1 MDTLTTRMQHRL
13 EEREKAGNL
22 RTLQVVEGHMD
33 FASND
38 YLGLARNQELQR
50 LVEKRVSQIQEYQLG
65 ATGSRLISGTHPYS
79 LDLERKLASLFK
91 GETAL
96 LFNSGYQANTALL
109 ATIPQKGDTILCDE
123 LIHASWREGARLSFA
138 RKYYFKHNDLS
149 DLTQKLK
156 QAQGEAFVV
165 IEAVYSMDG
174 DFGEIAAISELCE
187 QYQAKLIVDEAH
199 STGIFGEKGN
209 GYLNNL
215 SLKYTAWATVYTFGK
230 AIGAHGACII
240 GSELLKNYLVNFARA
255 FIYTTALPLH
265 SLVNINA
272 AFDFI
277 AQHPSL
283 IEKLQEKISYFKTH
297 FSHPIFSL
305 KESHTPIQILKVG
318 GNQTTKYL
326 AYALQKQ
333 GFAIKAILSP
343 TVREGEEIIRICLHT
358 FNTNEEIQQLIQ
370 AINTEKLQITSSLLP
385 PHG

>member
-1 MDTLTTRMQHRL
+1 MDTLTARMQRRL
-13 EEREKAGNL
+13 DEREKVGNL
-22 RTLQVVEGHMD
+22 RTLQVVEGHID

-50 LVEKRVSQIQEYQLG
+50 LVEKRVSQIQGYQLG
-65 ATGSRLISGTHPYS
+65 ATGSRLISGTHPYT
-79 LDLERKLASLFK
+79 LDLERKLASLFR
-91 GETAL
+91 GEAAL

-109 ATIPQKGDTILCDE
+109 ATVPQKGDTILCDE

-149 DLTQKLK
+149 DLAQKLA
-156 QAQGEAFVV
+156 QAQGEVFVV

-174 DFGEIAAISELCE
+174 DFGEIAAISKLCE

-199 STGIFGEKGN
+199 STGIFGDNGN
-209 GYLNNL
+209 GYLNSL

-230 AIGAHGACII
+230 AIGTHGACIV
-240 GSELLKNYLVNFARA
+240 GSTLLKDYLVNFARA

-265 SLVNINA
+265 SLVNIEA

-277 AQHPSL
+277 TQHPSL
-283 IEKLQEKISYFKTH
+283 IEILREKISYFKAH
-297 FSHPIFSL
+297 FNHPLFSL

-318 GNQTTKYL
+318 GNQTTKQL
-326 AYALQKQ
+326 AQVLQKQ
-333 GFAIKAILSP
+333 CFAIKAILAP

-358 FNTNEEIQQLIQ
+358 FNSNEEIYQLIQ
-370 AINTEKLQITSSLLP
+370 TINTEKLEVTNSPLP